1 MLKDDVLGLL
11 ESVDGH
17 LAFLDV
23 LINGKGEPVVVL
35 NTLVHM
41 SLELFDI
48 SLHELLLNCLQIV
61 NSRVVGSKQLIKL
74 VHMSHVVFLLKSNVD
89 DSLWNWLSYSIQELG
104 LTDDNFQLWG
114 KIYSIEGDIVHS
126 VHLFLENKFVE
137 ELNCFVSVLVLPFGE
152 DILFIVLIQVFSEG
166 NILVSNFGELL
177 AHELVTLALE
187 LFDWSLYS
195 SHNRSSP
202 SNRTS
207 FWWHVLRD
215 WWLVSIVIEKV
226 FHDSKFLSV
235 SDQDSVILL
244 VQKILDGSSS
254 LDVLEL
260 SQEVEGTFR

>member
-1 MLKDDVLGLL
+1 MVFN
-11 ESVDGH
+11 S
-17 LAFLDV
+17 
-23 LINGKGEPVVVL
+23 
-35 NTLVHM
+35 LVHM

-48 SLHELLLNCLQIV
+48 SLHELLLNWLQIV
-61 NSRVVGSKQLIKL
+61 KSRVVASKQLIKL

-89 DSLWNWLSYSIQELG
+89 DSLWNWLSDSIQKLG

-114 KIYSIEGDIVHS
+114 KIYSIKGDIVHS

-215 WWLVSIVIEKV
+215 GWLVSIVIEKV